1 MEKRNK
7 DYPIKTVT
15 ALREAFWEAHPEFKE
30 FYIKGAR
37 QNQYKTD
44 IRVAWCDFVEFK
56 SRNEE
61 ISLSLKYRA
70 TL

>member
-1 MEKRNK
+1 MRNK

-15 ALREAFWEAHPEFKE
+15 ELRKAFWEEHPEFKE

-37 QNQYKTD
+37 QNQYKCD
-44 IRVAWCDFVEFK
+44 IRVAFVDFVNSKRRDE
-56 SRNEE
+56 S
-61 ISLSLKYRA
+61 ISASLSYRA